1 MYAVYVIFIF
11 VFKVCYGWQYKDGK
25 LFYANCTQ
33 DKEKLPLSTTKKWD
47 LMSNLLGWRSLFCNY
62 KRLKSSRKICYD

>member
-33 DKEKLPLSTTKKWD
+33 DKEKNVFIYNKEMRFD
-47 LMSNLLGWRSLFCNY
+47 I
-62 KRLKSSRKICYD
+62 KIARMEKFIL